1 MENETEMS
9 PVGQGDREALR
20 ELADAGNEA
29 AMDRLA
35 DLADE
40 RSDLDELSG
49 LLDEGNARAGLFL
62 TRRAADERDLRRLQE
77 LSDAESED
85 AEAALN
91 RLLGRP

>member
-1 MENETEMS
+1 MENEMEMS

-40 RSDLDELSG
+40 RVTWMNCQGCWTKGMHEPAGELRWRG
-49 LLDEGNARAGLFL
+49 RAEITGCQFDDVPPKMSRS
-62 TRRAADERDLRRLQE
+62 TIPLR
-77 LSDAESED
+77 
-85 AEAALN
+85 
-91 RLLGRP
+91 

>member
-1 MENETEMS
+1 MEMS

-40 RSDLDELSG
+40 RGDLDELSG
-49 LLDEGNARAGLFL
+49 LLDEGNARAGRLL
-62 TRRAADERDLRRLQE
+62 TRRAAAARDLRRLQD
-77 LSDAESED
+77 LSDAGSED
-85 AEAALN
+85 TEAALD
-91 RLLGRP
+91 RLLDRP